1 MVYITELLNCSQLTI
16 EHSEQSS
23 EKHNKI
29 AIYECEALINVG
41 QSLA

>member
-16 EHSEQSS
+16 EHLEQSS

-29 AIYECEALINVG
+29 AIYECEAGI
-41 QSLA
+41 